1 MPPKP
6 MLSNER
12 STTRF
17 SGWPAWA
24 TKLCSASAAQVSS
37 TTTMPSARRAISSR
51 SERAIGVP
59 VARLGWDRK
68 RSAGCFCSM
77 AAKRAVRFGEKS
89 SFRAMPVYVM
99 RHSSAAR
106 RYMPEHGSSAS
117 TAASGCAVSH
127 ASSRTSSSAP
137 LAKTMFAFSGMGS
150 AARKAACTSF
160 SAAIAV
166 RSSGASAKASAHCRR
181 MSSGR
186 EKDGAVLSNSM
197 KSLEISGL
205 G

>member
-12 STTRF
+12 STTKF
-17 SGWPAWA
+17 SGWPVWA
-24 TKLCSASAAQVSS
+24 MKLCSASAAQVSS

-106 RYMPEHGSSAS
+106 RYMPEHGSRAS

-137 LAKTMFAFSGMGS
+137 LPKTICAFSGMGS

-160 SAAIAV
+160 SAAFAV
-166 RSSGASAKASAHCRR
+166 RSSGASAKVSAHCRR

-186 EKDGAVLSNSM
+186 DRGGAALSNAM
-197 KSLEISGL
+197 K
-205 G
+205 